1 MTIMQT
7 RSRIYSKG
15 EELAN
20 SLSHGIGILLGI
32 IVAIIFFLTK
42 NIVSNPWAVA
52 SLIIY
57 LGGMLSSY
65 ITSTWYHATTDSD
78 RKRTLQKYD
87 HAAIYL
93 HIAGTYTPFTLV
105 TLREDGVWGWGLFA
119 FIWLAAIIGV
129 IISFRKSGKHS
140 YIETACYVIMGC
152 AIFVAFKPLVD
163 NLNSANKIESI
174 YWLVSGGIS
183 YVVGALFYSLAK
195 VKFMHTV
202 FHFFVLGGSI
212 CHIIAIYIAM

>member
-1 MTIMQT
+1 MQT
-7 RSRIYSKG
+7 RSRVYSKK

-20 SLSHGIGILLGI
+20 SLSHALGI
-32 IVAIIFFLTK
+32 IIGIRAAILFFAK
-42 NIVSNPWAVA
+42 ESIASNPWAVT
-52 SLIIY
+52 SITIY
-57 LGGMLSSY
+57 LVGMLSSY
-65 ITSTWYHATTDSD
+65 ITSTWYHATTENN
-78 RKRTLQKYD
+78 RKRILQKYD

-105 TLREDGVWGWGLFA
+105 NLREDGLWGWGLFA

-152 AIFVAFKPLVD
+152 AIFIAFKPLID
-163 NLNSANKIESI
+163 HLNSIDKIESI
-174 YWLVSGGIS
+174 YWLVGGGVS
-183 YVVGALFYSLAK
+183 YIVGAIFYSLAK

-212 CHIIAIYIAM
+212 CHIIAIYIAL

>member
-1 MTIMQT
+1 MQT
-7 RSRIYSKG
+7 RSRLYSRG

-20 SLSHGIGILLGI
+20 SLSHGLGI
-32 IVAIIFFLTK
+32 ILGMAAAIIFFSKESIIDNL
-42 NIVSNPWAVA
+42 WAVI
-52 SLIIY
+52 SIMIY
-57 LGGMLSSY
+57 LAGMLSSY
-65 ITSTWYHATTDSD
+65 ITSTWYHATTRND

-105 TLREDGVWGWGLFA
+105 TLREDNWWGWGLFA
-119 FIWLAAIIGV
+119 FIWLAALTGV
-129 IISFRKSGKHS
+129 VISFRKSGKHS

-152 AIFVAFKPLVD
+152 AIFVAFKPLID
-163 NLNSANKIESI
+163 NLNSSDKIESI
-174 YWLVSGGIS
+174 YWLVGGGIS
-183 YVVGALFYSLAK
+183 YIVGAAFYSLAK

-212 CHIIAIYIAM
+212 CHIISIYIAL